1 MIRISFLFHYQNSL
15 PFVLDAFFTTKEC
28 EAASH
33 PEVRYTPMCTDGA
46 SLDAEL
52 EEGEW
57 GGRHFSAFSIQV
69 VKDDKGLHIR
79 SYEVP
84 RIAFVRRGEGG
95 GLSCEGKR
103 RPFASWCCSCVGEA
117 LKAGE
122 GR

>member
-46 SLDAEL
+46 SLDSEL

-57 GGRHFSAFSIQV
+57 GGRHFSGFSIQV
-69 VKDDKGLHIR
+69 VKGDEGLHIR

-84 RIAFVRRGEGG
+84 RIAFVCRGG
-95 GLSCEGKR
+95 GGVILR
-103 RPFASWCCSCVGEA
+103 REVKA
-117 LKAGE
+117 LRLLVLQLCGRSTE

>member
-46 SLDAEL
+46 SLDSEL

-57 GGRHFSAFSIQV
+57 GGRHFSGFSIQV
-69 VKDDKGLHIR
+69 VKGDEGLHIR
-79 SYEVP
+79 FLRSAPSYP
-84 RIAFVRRGEGG
+84 RVLQLLQLRFGYEGI
-95 GLSCEGKR
+95 
-103 RPFASWCCSCVGEA
+103 
-117 LKAGE
+117 
-122 GR
+122 

>member
-46 SLDAEL
+46 SLDSEL

-57 GGRHFSAFSIQV
+57 GGRHFSGFSIQV
-69 VKDDKGLHIR
+69 VKDDEGLHIR

-84 RIAFVRRGEGG
+84 RIAFVRRGGVILQREV
-95 GLSCEGKR
+95 K
-103 RPFASWCCSCVGEA
+103 A
-117 LKAGE
+117 LRLLVLQLCGRSTE